1 MDYARNAL
9 IHELTC
15 PGRRQSRC
23 SGSARIATL
32 AAALSLLLGGCATAP
47 PVDFTI
53 EVPPGV
59 TDERSRFG
67 EIFCAVLQQHGPSLP
82 DYRPCNEALSHV
94 AAPAPAAARPVDMG
108 QSSRRLVAGIVPG
121 IGYGCVAE
129 WLKTEPV
136 GGNHVRQFGYDVR
149 MIKVDA
155 LSGTAANARMIRD
168 EIMAMPEEP
177 GPPRLVLIGYSKG
190 TPDILDAIVS
200 YPEIRPHIAAV
211 VSVAGAVGGSNVAE
225 DASEGMADMMRFFP
239 GAECDKGDD
248 QAVASLRRDVRRQW
262 MAENPLPSD
271 MLFYSVVTLPDEAR
285 ISRVLK
291 PTYWQLSKLD
301 LRNDSQVFYYD
312 QIIPNGSLL
321 AFVNAD
327 HWAVVLPIKRSHS
340 IVGSLLVNHNDYPR
354 EALLE
359 AILRFVEEDLDAR

>member
-1 MDYARNAL
+1 MEYARNAL
-9 IHELTC
+9 IHDSTG
-15 PGRRQSRC
+15 PGRGQSRC
-23 SGSARIATL
+23 AGSARF
-32 AAALSLLLGGCATAP
+32 AALTALCLLLVGCATAP

-59 TDERSRFG
+59 TDERGRFG

-94 AAPAPAAARPVDMG
+94 ATPAPAAARPVELG
-108 QSSRRLVAGIVPG
+108 QSQRRLVAGIVPG
-121 IGYGCVAE
+121 IGYGCVAK

-136 GGNHVRQFGYDVR
+136 GADHVRQFGYDVR
-149 MIKVDA
+149 LIKVDA
-155 LSGTAANARMIRD
+155 LSGTAPNARMIRD

-190 TPDILDAIVS
+190 TLDILDAVVT

-211 VSVAGAVGGSNVAE
+211 VSVAGAIGGSKVAD
-225 DASEGMADMMRFFP
+225 DASESMADMMRFFP
-239 GAECDKGDD
+239 GAECDQGDD
-248 QAVASLRRDVRRQW
+248 QSVASLRPDVRRQW
-262 MAENPLPSD
+262 MSEHPLPSD
-271 MLFYSVVTLPDEAR
+271 VPFYSVVTLPDEAR
-285 ISRVLK
+285 VSRVLT
-291 PTYWQLSKLD
+291 PTYSKLSKLD
-301 LRNDSQVFYYD
+301 PRNDSQVFYND

-340 IVGSLLVNHNDYPR
+340 IVGSLFVNHNDYPR

-359 AILRFVEEDLDAR
+359 AILRFVEEDLAAR